1 MKIRIPRGQA
11 LAFTAFAVAASLTAI
26 TAASAGKVILNQKQE
41 ARLLTIMST
50 RTPVASLGSLPGMTP
65 ELLSRVVAF
74 RKSGKE
80 FSSVAQFK
88 EVLDLSEEQ
97 FDKLAAF
104 FAGVLVP
111 KGQADTSGADSLVA
125 GRPLPEEATAR
136 AKRRAAR
143 ASKRSAAEQPE
154 ARAKEGLEGGSD
166 LNLEVKANYYS
177 VLPGYDLSSLPDLQ
191 RKEFLETINREMCP
205 CGCEGET
212 LGYCLVND
220 PGCMVVKARVGRIYK
235 EITGQEPPR
244 QSSADKR

>member
-1 MKIRIPRGQA
+1 MKIRIPRGHA
-11 LAFTAFAVAASLTAI
+11 LAFTAFALAASLTAI
-26 TAASAGKVILNQKQE
+26 TAASAGKVTLNQKQE
-41 ARLLTIMST
+41 THLLTVMS
-50 RTPVASLGSLPGMTP
+50 RTPAAALESRPGVTP
-65 ELLSRVVAF
+65 EILSRIVAF

-88 EVLDLSEEQ
+88 EVLGLNEEQ
-97 FDKLAAF
+97 FDELATP
-104 FAGVLVP
+104 FARFLVDLEGLDP
-111 KGQADTSGADSLVA
+111 SGAESLVA

-154 ARAKEGLEGGSD
+154 TRAKEGLEGGSD

-191 RKEFLETINREMCP
+191 RKEFLETINRERCP